1 MRWKLTIKKVW
12 IIALLISL
20 MTTLVFADESEMVR
34 NTISSQ
40 IEAFKENNIE
50 KAYTFAAPNIQAQ
63 FSNPEVFGLMVRN
76 GYPII
81 WRPKSFKFTNFQDLG
96 NRSIQRVLFQSY
108 DGRLETYDYILEKYD
123 DLWKIAG
130 VLTINLAASSNSRF
144 SAALSICDFK
154 SSRWL
159 DRL

>member
-1 MRWKLTIKKVW
+1 MRWRLIIKKVW
-12 IIALLISL
+12 IIALLSSL
-20 MTTLVFADESEMVR
+20 SSTLVFADERELIL

-63 FSNPEVFGLMVRN
+63 FSNPEVFGLMVKN
-76 GYPII
+76 GYPTI
-81 WRPKSFKFTNFQDLG
+81 WRPKSFKFTKFQDLG
-96 NRSIQRVLFQSY
+96 NKSIQRVLFQSY

-130 VLTINLAASSNSRF
+130 VLTINLAGET
-144 SAALSICDFK
+144 
-154 SSRWL
+154 
-159 DRL
+159 

>member
-1 MRWKLTIKKVW
+1 MRWGIVTKKVW
-12 IIALLISL
+12 VIALFISL
-20 MTTLVFADESEMVR
+20 LGTLVFADESEMVR

-40 IEAFKENNIE
+40 IEAFKENNIK

-63 FSNPEVFGLMVRN
+63 FSNPEVFGLMVKN

-81 WRPKSFKFTNFQDLG
+81 WRPKSFKFTKFQDLG
-96 NRSIQRVLFQSY
+96 NKSIQRVLFQSY

-130 VLTINLAASSNSRF
+130 VLTINLAGET
-144 SAALSICDFK
+144 
-154 SSRWL
+154 
-159 DRL
+159 